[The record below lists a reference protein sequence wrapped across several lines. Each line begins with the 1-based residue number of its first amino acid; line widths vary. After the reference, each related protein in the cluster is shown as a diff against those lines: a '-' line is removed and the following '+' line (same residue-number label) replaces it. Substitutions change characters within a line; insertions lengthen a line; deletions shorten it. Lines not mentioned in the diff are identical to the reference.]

1 MNNTFY
7 ELWGSRG
14 YTIETPCILS
24 YCIYY
29 RYILISSGHSN
40 TPKEMKNRVENIL
53 EKHFNDA
60 RISKINSIL
69 DEKPKQ

>member
-29 RYILISSGHSN
+29 RNIPISKGSVN
-40 TPKEMKNRVENIL
+40 KAKEIKSLVENIL

-60 RISKINSIL
+60 RISKINCIL
-69 DEKPKQ
+69 DEK

>member
-1 MNNTFY
+1 MSNAFY

-29 RYILISSGHSN
+29 RYILISKGSVN
-40 TPKEMKNRVENIL
+40 KVKEMKNEVENIL

-60 RISKINSIL
+60 RISKINCIL
-69 DEKPKQ
+69 DEK